1 MPTETRSRFAGTTL
15 CGPST
20 VARCSMRLSTPPSEV
35 AGTKSR
41 VRVATRFAVPASPVT
56 SRESIAP
63 KPPVIWRFATAWPG
77 WDSSPG

>member
-1 MPTETRSRFAGTTL
+1 MPTETRSRFSGTTL

-20 VARCSMRLSTPPSEV
+20 VARCSIRLSTPPSEV

-41 VRVATRFAVPASPVT
+41 VRVATRFASAAPPATRS
-56 SRESIAP
+56 ESIAP
-63 KPPVIWRFATAWPG
+63 KPLVICRFATACPG